1 MAVTSPISVM
11 GEFTKYVDGDAKAPE
26 ANGAVELVHR
36 PNRSYDTRCRRPRT
50 KLRPIVTNIPS
61 AEDVSIP
68 KVKTSVAEREAT
80 DVANIEAAGSG
91 QPLPSV
97 SNVALPKVTFA
108 VNELRGSVFCCEG
121 GLSLSAPAFR
131 RSAIRSE
138 GRSEGGLSLSP
149 SAFRGTAVC
158 CEGGLSLSAPAFRRS
173 AIRSEGRS
181 EGGLSLSPSAFRGTA
196 VCCEGGLSLSAP
208 ATLRASP
215 QAARRASASCPLLP
229 ELPDSARPDA
239 APASCWAPSAAS
251 EAPAWAAAAWAPS
264 WVARAADER
273 RIARFASARRA
284 RDTAFLGGSGSD
296 RRRGRQLTVPAVV
309 PANEAATRSG
319 APPSRRPP
327 VGTARWP
334 APVAAACAPGGPSTR
349 GAQVPTGCMVPA
361 PHPTAC

>member
-108 VNELRGSVFCCEG
+108 VNELRGSVF
-121 GLSLSAPAFR
+121 
-131 RSAIRSE
+131 
-138 GRSEGGLSLSP
+138 
-149 SAFRGTAVC
+149 C